1 MVYPC
6 EEKIDRYPTM
16 KSLFNQVRPIN
27 RFGGRSRKALREPTK
42 TDVYLKTFIK
52 PVYLTK

>member
-27 RFGGRSRKALREPTK
+27 RFGGRSRKALREPTE